1 MTVAQPR
8 ADLGAASDEV
18 ATHTLLKVAF
28 ASAIG
33 TIVEWYDF
41 FIYGYRLGAGVQQA
55 VLPKLRSAGRLI
67 ALATYGAGFFA
78 RPIGGL
84 PRSSGARPRSAPG

>member
-41 FIYGYRLGAGVQQA
+41 FIYATASGLVFN
-55 VLPKLRSAGRLI
+55 KL
-67 ALATYGAGFFA
+67 FF
-78 RPIGGL
+78 PSFDPLVG
-84 PRSSGARPRSAPG
+84 

>member
-41 FIYGYRLGAGVQQA
+41 FIYATASGLVSTSCSSQA
-55 VLPKLRSAGRLI
+55 SIRWSADRARDLWGRVL
-67 ALATYGAGFFA
+67 
-78 RPIGGL
+78 RPAD
-84 PRSSGARPRSAPG
+84 RRAPTQ